1 MHASSRP
8 CFKSFPVRG
17 FTLVEMMV
25 VVAILGILSAI
36 ALPAYRD
43 YVIQGK
49 IPDATGT
56 LAAKQTKIEQYFQ
69 DNLTYVGAPDCST
82 DTTSSPKYF
91 NFSCTSSSPTAY
103 VLQAAGKSTMAG
115 FTYTV
120 AQDNSKTTSIVSPAP
135 STWVTSGN
143 CWITKRGGTC

>member
-1 MHASSRP
+1 MHASSR
-8 CFKSFPVRG
+8 SFSESPSLRG
-17 FTLVEMMV
+17 FTLVEVMV
-25 VVAILGILSAI
+25 VVAILGILAAI
-36 ALPAYRD
+36 ALPSYRD

-49 IPDATGT
+49 IPDATAN

-69 DNLTYVGAPDCST
+69 DNLTYVSAPDCT
-82 DTTSSPKYF
+82 NDTTTSNYF
-91 NFSCTSSSPTAY
+91 DFSCVSSSQSAY
-103 VLQAAGKSTMAG
+103 ILQAQGKNTMAG

-135 STWVTSGN
+135 STWVTSGA